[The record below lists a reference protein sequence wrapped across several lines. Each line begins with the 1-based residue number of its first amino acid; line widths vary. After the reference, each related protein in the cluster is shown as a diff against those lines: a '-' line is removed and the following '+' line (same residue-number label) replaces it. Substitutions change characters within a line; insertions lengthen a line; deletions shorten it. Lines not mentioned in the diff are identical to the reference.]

1 MYYYFSC
8 RYLLGKLLAFYTAG
22 KSENLIILAYLFQC
36 TFFKLSANVKIIF
49 IGSSCS
55 L

>member
-1 MYYYFSC
+1 MQVFVGDDTDFC
-8 RYLLGKLLAFYTAG
+8 TAG
-22 KSENLIILAYLFQC
+22 KSENPIILVYLFQC
-36 TFFKLSANVKIIF
+36 TFFKLSANVKMIF